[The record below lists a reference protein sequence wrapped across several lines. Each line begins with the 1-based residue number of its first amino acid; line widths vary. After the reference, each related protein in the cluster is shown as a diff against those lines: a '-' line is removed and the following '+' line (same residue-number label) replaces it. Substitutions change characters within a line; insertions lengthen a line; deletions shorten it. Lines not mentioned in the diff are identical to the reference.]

1 MGLSSPAGSRVI
13 LLADSDTFARNLLSR
28 ELSREGYYVL
38 AASNCEE
45 ALRLAHNFEETIHL
59 LLANSDI
66 PGREDCTD
74 GVVRDRPD
82 VRVLLISAT
91 THEDLIR
98 RSREQA
104 RWSGTILPEQVR
116 NRIRRAFTD
125 PAVSS
130 AGEV

>member
-38 AASNCEE
+38 AASNCDE
-45 ALRLAHNFEETIHL
+45 ALRLAHNFEEPIHL

-66 PGREDCTD
+66 PQREDCTD
-74 GVVRDRPD
+74 GVVRGRPD

-91 THEDLIR
+91 THADLIQ
-98 RSREQA
+98 RSRERA
-104 RWSGTILPEQVR
+104 KWSGAILPEEVR
-116 NRIRRAFTD
+116 KKIRQTLNDATA
-125 PAVSS
+125 PS
-130 AGEV
+130 AGEL